1 MTLVLAQSVISL
13 LLSVQPIKI
22 FNIYPLVVLL
32 SFVLMYVQKINIA
45 IFICGLHYLLPGAA
59 QHNLGSKAKN
69 LCGAFNM

>member
-45 IFICGLHYLLPGAA
+45 IFICGLHYLSLSYLHFILVHACDSLYEPI
-59 QHNLGSKAKN
+59 
-69 LCGAFNM
+69 